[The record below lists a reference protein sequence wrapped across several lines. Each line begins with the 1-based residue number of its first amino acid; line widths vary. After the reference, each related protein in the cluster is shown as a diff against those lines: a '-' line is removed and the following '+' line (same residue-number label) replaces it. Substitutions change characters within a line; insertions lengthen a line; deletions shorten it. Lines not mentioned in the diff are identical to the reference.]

1 MQIFIDVDNFDDE
14 VGEGWERW
22 WPLVGGF
29 DRQVVELLHFV
40 VETTRNPDSSGLVV
54 DLKVFLLA
62 VFLYQ
67 RVPENNSFLWILT
80 HSILNK

>member
-14 VGEGWERW
+14 VGEGRERRR
-22 WPLVGGF
+22 PLVGGF
-29 DRQVVELLHFV
+29 DRQVVQLLHFV
-40 VETTRNPDSSGLVV
+40 VESTRNPDSSGLVV

-67 RVPENNSFLWILT
+67 WIPENNSFIELMKPNI
-80 HSILNK
+80 